1 MFVCCQIFP
10 GSWKRN
16 FVNKFFE
23 KNACIYVYGDVNMC
37 ARVTNDRLEHC
48 SATNYDDSTLS
59 VVLKLV
65 QPLGVG
71 SAITFI
77 LKEKGKTKQ
86 IIARQHLLTG
96 KQSTQSKV

>member
-1 MFVCCQIFP
+1 
-10 GSWKRN
+10 
-16 FVNKFFE
+16 
-23 KNACIYVYGDVNMC
+23 MC

-48 SATNYDDSTLS
+48 SATKYDDSTLS

-77 LKEKGKTKQ
+77 LKEERKYETDNCKATL
-86 IIARQHLLTG
+86 IDR
-96 KQSTQSKV
+96 